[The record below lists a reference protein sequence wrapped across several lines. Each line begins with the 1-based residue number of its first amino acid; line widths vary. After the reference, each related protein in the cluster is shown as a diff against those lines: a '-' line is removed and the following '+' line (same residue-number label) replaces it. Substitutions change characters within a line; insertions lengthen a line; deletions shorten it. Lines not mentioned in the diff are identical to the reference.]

1 MAMIDK
7 QILIKEIER
16 SLYDKL
22 TAKDVNT
29 VAMAL
34 MDQLVDYDLTRKEG
48 SGKTGDSEELL
59 NMFIDAKRV
68 AGCSEKTLKRYRYGI
83 NRMLKEVNVP
93 IREVTVY
100 HLRRYL
106 MAEKDRGISDNTLAG
121 NRDVFNSLFGWL
133 HREGLLQTNPCAN
146 LAPIKTKKE
155 RKKPFTDVEIEKL
168 KEACSTLRDKAIIA
182 FLLATGC
189 RISETCDLNMEDI
202 DLVNMECTV
211 LGKGNKE
218 RTVYLNP
225 VAALHLEAY
234 LASRGKK
241 TGPLFI
247 GKGAVRLQPGGVRA
261 MLNRAAA
268 KAGVENV
275 HPHRFRRTLATNLIK
290 RGMSI
295 QEVARILGHEK
306 IDTTM
311 RYVYLDDRDVKNNL
325 RKYA

>member
-16 SLYDKL
+16 TLYDKL
-22 TAKDVNT
+22 TAKDVNI

-34 MDQLVDYDLTRKEG
+34 MNRLADYDLTRKEG
-48 SGKTGDSEELL
+48 AEATGDSEELIKI
-59 NMFIDAKRV
+59 FIDAKRV
-68 AGCSEKTLKRYRYGI
+68 AGCSEKTLKRYRYCVK
-83 NRMLKEVNVP
+83 RMLDGVKVP
-93 IREVTVY
+93 VREVTIY
-100 HLRRYL
+100 HLRGYL
-106 MAEKDRGISDNTLAG
+106 QAERERGISENTLSG
-121 NRDVFNSLFGWL
+121 TRQVFSTFFGWL
-133 HREGLLQTNPCAN
+133 HREELIPSNPCAN
-146 LAPIKTKKE
+146 LAPIRIKKE
-155 RKKPFTDVEIEKL
+155 KKKPFTDVEIEKL
-168 KEACSTLRDKAIIA
+168 KTACNNLRDKAIIS

-189 RISETCDLNMEDI
+189 RIGETCELNVEDVDLQ
-202 DLVNMECTV
+202 NMECTV

-225 VAALHLEAY
+225 VATLHLEAY
-234 LASRGKK
+234 LASREKK

-247 GKGAVRLQPGGVRA
+247 GREAIRLQPGGVRA
-261 MLNRAAA
+261 MLNRTAA

>member
-7 QILIKEIER
+7 QILIKELER
-16 SLYDKL
+16 ALYDKL

-34 MDQLVDYDLTRKEG
+34 MDRLVDYDLTRTERPAEI
-48 SGKTGDSEELL
+48 GDSEELIKI
-59 NMFIDAKRV
+59 FIDAKRV
-68 AGCSEKTLKRYRYGI
+68 AGCSEKTLKRYRYAVKK
-83 NRMLKEVNVP
+83 MLEGVKVP
-93 IREVTVY
+93 AREVTVF
-100 HLRRYL
+100 HLRGYL
-106 MAEKDRGISDNTLAG
+106 QAERERGIAENTLSG
-121 NRDVFNSLFGWL
+121 NRQVYCTFFDWL
-133 HREGLLQTNPCAN
+133 YKEGLIPSNPCAN
-146 LAPIKTKKE
+146 LAPIRIKKE
-155 RKKPFTDVEIEKL
+155 KKKPFTDVEIEKL
-168 KEACSTLRDKAIIA
+168 KTACNNLRDKAIIS

-189 RISETCDLNMEDI
+189 RIGETCELNVEDVDLQ
-202 DLVNMECTV
+202 NMECTV

-234 LASRGKK
+234 LSKRKYK
-241 TGPLFI
+241 TGPLFLGRQKI
-247 GKGAVRLQPGGVRA
+247 RLEPGGVRA
-261 MLNRAAA
+261 MLNRVAAR
-268 KAGVENV
+268 AGVDDV
-275 HPHRFRRTLATNLIK
+275 YPHRFRRTLATNLIK

-311 RYVYLDDRDVKNNL
+311 GYVYLDDRDVKNNL